1 MVISGEGLGVAID
14 DTWLFRG
21 LNVAVEAGECLVLSG
36 PNGVGKSTFLRL
48 LHGTQ
53 QPAEGSLTVCGGAP
67 DERKAVFRRKVS
79 VLMDDS
85 ALFDE
90 LSPRQHLDLLLRSHP
105 GATVPDDFADLLE
118 PAGLWHRADVPAG
131 SLSAGQR
138 RRLLVVAAIAR
149 PHEVLLLDEPERAL
163 DADGREWLGE
173 ALAASA
179 AAVVTASHYPPL
191 VERIADTVLELG

>member
-1 MVISGEGLGVAID
+1 MVISGEDLGVAID

-21 LNVAVEAGECLVLSG
+21 LNVVVDTGECLVLAG

-53 QPAEGSLTVCGGAP
+53 RPAEGSLTVCGGTP
-67 DERKAVFRRKVS
+67 DERRAAFLRKVS
-79 VLMDDS
+79 VLMDDF

-105 GATVPDDFADLLE
+105 GASGDPAELLE
-118 PAGLWHRADVPAG
+118 PAGLQHRADAPAAD
-131 SLSAGQR
+131 LSAGQW
-138 RRLLVVAAIAR
+138 RRLLIVAAIAR

-163 DADGREWLGE
+163 DAEGREWL
-173 ALAASA
+173 
-179 AAVVTASHYPPL
+179 
-191 VERIADTVLELG
+191 R